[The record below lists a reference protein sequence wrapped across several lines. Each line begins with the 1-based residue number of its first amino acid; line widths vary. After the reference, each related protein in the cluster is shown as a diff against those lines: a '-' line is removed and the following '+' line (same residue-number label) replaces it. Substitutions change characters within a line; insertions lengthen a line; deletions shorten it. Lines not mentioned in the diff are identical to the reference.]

1 MLMMPLIHAHDAAHR
16 LDDGVI
22 SRIAGERPGLTEP
35 RRGSIDQARINLR
48 EFVVREAKML
58 HRARPKILSDHVRF
72 AYHIEKDSPVG
83 IIFQIEGDA
92 LLAAVD
98 EAEIKGLIL
107 DEWSIGPRIITVP
120 RRLDLDNSSA
130 EIA

>member
-1 MLMMPLIHAHDAAHR
+1 MPQNINTPPHRSESDVPTRVGGPSGNPVMLMMPLIHAHDAAHR

-98 EAEIKGLIL
+98 E
-107 DEWSIGPRIITVP
+107 
-120 RRLDLDNSSA
+120 
-130 EIA
+130 